1 VTEASASS
9 AGQAAAAPEGAE
21 ADSSRWH
28 VRAHSIR
35 DCVNALGAIWTSAAE
50 QAGAAPMPASAR
62 ERALADPHL
71 AGRLEAR
78 GEVRVRMRTS
88 VLTLVVVAPRPETA
102 ERAMAAVSALNQRHP
117 SRAIVVS
124 PGDFDGPPSTDAHI
138 YATCQLSPRSE
149 AEVCTERIL
158 LKVGGELSA
167 HLARV
172 VSPLLIHD
180 LPVVLWW
187 PDDPAFGTRQ
197 FQEVVSIADRLLVD
211 SGGFAQDGSSRLAG
225 LASVA
230 ADGIVVSDIGW
241 LRLNLWRELLAGLF
255 DHPLLTPELDHV
267 VRVRVDFS
275 RPSATLRLAK
285 AAYTCGWLASR
296 LGWDVSKPV
305 ERDEDDVFRGTY
317 RRGRREIAVELRPTR
332 VGLDTSPHSAGS
344 LLCVEVECARPRTT
358 LRARVTRQ
366 HDHLLA
372 TADWNGAQVA
382 RRAGRL
388 EPFDETPYIAE
399 ALEHPGLDPVFE
411 RALVRAVRLIGG

>member
-1 VTEASASS
+1 MSDESS
-9 AGQAAAAPEGAE
+9 TATANPAEG
-21 ADSSRWH
+21 SSWH

-35 DCVNALGAIWTSAAE
+35 DCVDALSAIWNTAAQ
-50 QAGAAPMPASAR
+50 QADAGDLTAEER
-62 ERALADPHL
+62 ERAQSDPHL
-71 AGRLEAR
+71 AGRMAQS
-78 GEVRVRMRTS
+78 GDVRVRMRTS

-102 ERAMAAVSALNQRHP
+102 ERAMAAISSLHQRHP
-117 SRAIVVS
+117 SRSIVVS
-124 PGDFDGPPSTDAHI
+124 PGDYDGPPSTDAHI
-138 YATCQLSPRSE
+138 YASCQLSERAD
-149 AEVCTERIL
+149 AEVCTEQIL

-197 FQEVVSIADRLLVD
+197 FKEVVSIADRLLVD
-211 SGGFAQDGSSRLAG
+211 SGGFAHDGSARLAG

-230 ADGIVVSDIGW
+230 AEGVIVSDIGW

-255 DHPLLTPELDHV
+255 DHPLLTPELEHV
-267 VRVRVDFS
+267 SRVRVDFS
-275 RPSATLRLAK
+275 RPSTTLRLAK
-285 AAYTCGWLASR
+285 AAYMCGWLASR
-296 LGWDVSKPV
+296 LGWDVSRPV
-305 ERDEDDVFRGTY
+305 ERGEDDVFTGAY
-317 RRGRREIAVELRPTR
+317 RRGRREVAVELRPTR
-332 VGLDTSPHSAGS
+332 VGMDASPHSAGS
-344 LLCVEVECARPRTT
+344 LLRVEVECNRPRTT

-388 EPFDETPYIAE
+388 ERFDETPYIAE
-399 ALEHPGLDPVFE
+399 ALEQPGLDQVFE